1 MANLSSR
8 SCKRNW
14 LANNLTS
21 ADTNNKKN
29 ICCIIMN
36 LSGLGPKLQGQF
48 LNPWNFPSDG
58 NLLFV
63 DFRSQDWVYANEVT
77 HGGPPGSLRMWA
89 GHAREIKHV
98 GLRVSFEKIAINLTS
113 MMGRE
118 ARDWVQPSRQWFK
131 QLCLHHKTPVKLWTF
146 QFCWTSWLVIHTDA
160 LGGWHVLRTWV
171 LSIWDPARPH
181 PM

>member
-77 HGGPPGSLRMWA
+77 HGGPLGSLRMWA

-98 GLRVSFEKIAINLTS
+98 GLRV
-113 MMGRE
+113 R
-118 ARDWVQPSRQWFK
+118 
-131 QLCLHHKTPVKLWTF
+131 
-146 QFCWTSWLVIHTDA
+146 
-160 LGGWHVLRTWV
+160 VLRKL
-171 LSIWDPARPH
+171 LSISPPWWGGRLEIEFNQADNDSSNCVCITKPQLNSEHFSFAEYPS
-181 PM
+181 